1 MIPEPMLAV
10 MTLVPLRAAVAI
22 GLLIQVCVSGPHA
35 RYRTALDGSSR
46 HSVQVS
52 ALPHV
57 AAARESQASA
67 PGPDI
72 AQLSERAKASLE
84 ARNWSQA
91 AAALEKLAELLP
103 NSPEVHANLGLSY
116 YFQGRP
122 AQAVTAFKRAVALK
136 PQLPEA
142 RVMIAICEAELGR
155 DAEAVAV
162 LAPAFH
168 KPSDPEMGRLIGLH
182 LQRSYAELRQ
192 FDKSVATGEE
202 LLKRYP
208 GDAEILFQ
216 VSRSYADR
224 SYELINDLMHSAPDS
239 AWMHYANAQVQES
252 LARYDV
258 AKREYENVL
267 KKDSSLAGVHY
278 RLGRVILL
286 GAARTPQSLEEAT
299 REFREELA
307 IDPRNAPAQYELA
320 EINREQGNYD
330 VALDYFSRAVAHQ
343 PNFIEAL
350 IGLGRTLIT
359 VGRSVDAVPH
369 LKEAARLDPE
379 NKVPHALLANAYRTM
394 GDRAAAQ
401 TEMDLYSKLSQ
412 AGTASVVPAAGA
424 PTAQQVDP

>member
-1 MIPEPMLAV
+1 MIPEPMLTV
-10 MTLVPLRAAVAI
+10 IIRVSLRAAVAI
-22 GLLIQVCVSGPHA
+22 VLLSLISVSESQA
-35 RYRTALDGSSR
+35 RYQTAFDGSFR
-46 HSVQVS
+46 RSVQV
-52 ALPHV
+52 AAAPPV
-57 AAARESQASA
+57 AAAGESQASA
-67 PGPDI
+67 PRSEI
-72 AQLSERAKASLE
+72 AQLSERAKTSLD

-91 AAALEKLAELLP
+91 SATLEKLAELLP

-122 AQAVTAFKRAVALK
+122 TQAVTAFMRAIALK
-136 PQLPEA
+136 PQLPQA
-142 RVMIAICEAELGR
+142 RVMVAICQAELGR

-162 LAPAFH
+162 LAPAFRR
-168 KPSDPEMGRLIGLH
+168 PSDPEMGRLIGLH
-182 LQRSYAELRQ
+182 LQRSYSELKQ

-224 SYELINDLMHSAPDS
+224 SYELINDLVRSAPDS

-252 LARYDV
+252 LGRYDV
-258 AKREYENVL
+258 AQREYENVL
-267 KKDSSLAGVHY
+267 KKDSNLAGVHY

-299 REFREELA
+299 REFREELV
-307 IDPRNAPAQYELA
+307 IYPRNAPAQYELA

-330 VALDYFSRAVAHQ
+330 VAFDYFSRAVAHQ

-359 VGRSVDAVPH
+359 VGRSVEAVPH

-401 TEMDLYSKLSQ
+401 TEIDIYSKLSQ
-412 AGTASVVPAAGA
+412 AGTASVVPATGA
-424 PTAQQVDP
+424 PTVQQIDP